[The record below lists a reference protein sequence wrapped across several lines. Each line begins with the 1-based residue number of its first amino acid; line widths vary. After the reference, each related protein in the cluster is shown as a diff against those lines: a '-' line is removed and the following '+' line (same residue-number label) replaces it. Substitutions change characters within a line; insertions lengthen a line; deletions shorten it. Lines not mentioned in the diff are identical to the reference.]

1 MSATVIKD
9 VTKALQALL
18 LNQLNPAGSSTAQ
31 VSLVPPG
38 EALPTGLGVNL
49 YLYRVMESP
58 STKNEPWPGNRVT
71 PPAKAPALGL
81 ELSYLLTPF
90 ATVPDAT
97 TPSGDDAHTMLG
109 TAMLAFHEH
118 AILNDVHI
126 PGFDADTVLSAD
138 LLNSF
143 EQLKIRLATTSLEEL
158 SKIWATINQPYRLS
172 VAYDVS
178 LVIVPPSAPA
188 PQGLGGLVASTG
200 VRIAQ
205 WSAPSLD
212 SLTPP
217 SGPLAHVGPGGALV
231 SNPLTIA
238 GSGMSMAG
246 KTPAVGFGGQP
257 VAISAVPPATDS
269 SLAISMPITVGAGP
283 AVDVQVAIAG
293 IAGAPLTF
301 LVTPWVAGMTPVR
314 TALNAGAGAA
324 SLALTL
330 TGQGFTAT
338 PQAVRFDGPAGA
350 ASVTSTVTT
359 FAGTSSDGTVAV
371 TIPASLANGIYSVR
385 VVLNDAAASVSNSR
399 TLAVIPLLAAPIGL
413 AAVTVSGNQVH
424 QLTLNGARLNGADVR
439 VLIDGAAYAAGA
451 NSNAG
456 QLVFTL
462 GRLLSS
468 GAHNVGVSVDGSA
481 SHIVVLQAP

>member
-18 LNQLNPAGSSTAQ
+18 LGQLNSGGASTAQ

-58 STKNEPWPGNRVT
+58 ATKNLPWPGDRTT
-71 PPAKAPALGL
+71 PPSKAPALGL

-97 TPSGDDAHTMLG
+97 SASGDDAHTMLG
-109 TAMLAFHEH
+109 TAMLGFHEH
-118 AILNDVHI
+118 PILNDVHI
-126 PGFDADTVLSAD
+126 PGFDADTALSAD

-143 EQLKIRLATTSLEEL
+143 EQIKIRLANTSLEEL

-178 LVIVPPSAPA
+178 LVMVPPSAPVSA
-188 PQGLGGLVASTG
+188 ATGAVVTSTG
-200 VRIAQ
+200 LSINQ

-217 SGPLAHVGPGGALV
+217 SGPLAHVGAGGVLV

-238 GSGMSMAG
+238 GSGMSMPG
-246 KTPAVGFGGQP
+246 QTPNVEFGGQP
-257 VAISAVPPATDS
+257 AAIGSAPPATDS
-269 SLAISMPITVGAGP
+269 SLAISMPVTVDAGP
-283 AVDVQVAIAG
+283 NVDVSVALG
-293 IAGAPLTF
+293 SKAGAPLTF
-301 LVTPWVAGMTPVR
+301 VVTPWLSVVTPLR
-314 TALNAGAGAA
+314 TALDAGAGPPAP
-324 SLALTL
+324 LLTL
-330 TGQGFTAT
+330 TGQGLTAT
-338 PQAVRFDGPAGA
+338 PAGVRFDGPAGTVA
-350 ASVTSTVTT
+350 VTAFVG
-359 FAGTSSDGTVAV
+359 APADAQVAV
-371 TIPASLANGIYSVR
+371 TIPAGLANGIYDVR
-385 VVLNDAAASVSNSR
+385 VVLSDAATSVSNSR
-399 TLAVIPLLAAPIGL
+399 KLEVIPLLAAPIGL
-413 AAVTVSGNQVH
+413 ATVTVSGNSVH
-424 QLTLNGARLNGADVR
+424 QLTLNGARLNGSDVR
-439 VLIDGAAYAAGA
+439 VLMDGAVYAAGA
-451 NSNAG
+451 NANAA

-468 GAHNVGVSVDGSA
+468 GAHNVSVSADGST
-481 SHIVVLQAP
+481 SHVVVLQVP

>member
-1 MSATVIKD
+1 
-9 VTKALQALL
+9 
-18 LNQLNPAGSSTAQ
+18 
-31 VSLVPPG
+31 
-38 EALPTGLGVNL
+38 
-49 YLYRVMESP
+49 
-58 STKNEPWPGNRVT
+58 
-71 PPAKAPALGL
+71 
-81 ELSYLLTPF
+81 
-90 ATVPDAT
+90 
-97 TPSGDDAHTMLG
+97 MLG

-143 EQLKIRLATTSLEEL
+143 EQVKIRLATTSLEEL

-188 PQGLGGLVASTG
+188 PPGLGGVVTSTG

-217 SGPLAHVGPGGALV
+217 SGPLAYVGPGGVLA
-231 SNPLTIA
+231 SNPLTIE
-238 GSGMSMAG
+238 GSGMSMPG
-246 KTPAVGFGGQP
+246 RTPTVEFGGQP
-257 VAISAVPPATDS
+257 AAIGAAPPATDS
-269 SLAISMPITVGAGP
+269 SLAISMPVTVGAGP
-283 AVDVQVAIAG
+283 EVDVQVAVAG
-293 IAGAPLTF
+293 MAGAPLTF

-314 TALNAGAGAA
+314 TALDPGAGAA
-324 SLALTL
+324 SLVLTL
-330 TGQGFTAT
+330 SGQGFTAT
-338 PQAVRFDGPAGA
+338 PQGVRFDGPA
-350 ASVTSTVTT
+350 SVTTTVTT
-359 FAGTSSDGTVAV
+359 FAGTPSDGTVAV
-371 TIPASLANGIYSVR
+371 TIPPGLANGIYNVR
-385 VVLNDAAASVSNSR
+385 VVLNDAAASVSNAR
-399 TLAVIPLLAAPIGL
+399 TLAVIPLLGSPIGL

-439 VLIDGAAYAAGA
+439 VLIDGAAYATGA
-451 NSNAG
+451 NSNAA

-468 GAHNVGVSVDGSA
+468 GPHNVGVSVDGSA
-481 SHIVVLQAP
+481 SHLVVLQAP